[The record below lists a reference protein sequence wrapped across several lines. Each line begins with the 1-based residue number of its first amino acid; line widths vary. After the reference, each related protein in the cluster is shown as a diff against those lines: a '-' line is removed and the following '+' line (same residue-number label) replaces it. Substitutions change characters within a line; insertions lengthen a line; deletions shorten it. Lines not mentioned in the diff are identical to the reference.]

1 MEISRDTEIERLK
14 TAQLKAAYD
23 KIEETK
29 NELVDSIR
37 YAERIQNAV
46 LTRDQKQELIE
57 EKNKKIE
64 SFTPR
69 KGKKHTLT

>member
-1 MEISRDTEIERLK
+1 MELEIRNKDEEIKQLTDQMGILGDTL
-14 TAQLKAAYD
+14 
-23 KIEETK
+23 
-29 NELVDSIR
+29 N
-37 YAERIQNAV
+37 
-46 LTRDQKQELIE
+46 QKQELIE